1 MTLLLNLP
9 NGEQL
14 DLLGNQFGDMEYICT
29 IGGQFSEP
37 ITKLLAAYK
46 QAASESERDA
56 IAERIA
62 EQSYYYANAIGAY
75 DEELQQQIGIDDL
88 AHTIY
93 KSLLNHAKQ

>member
-75 DEELQQQIGIDDL
+75 DEELQQQIGLDDL
-88 AHTIY
+88 DHTIY